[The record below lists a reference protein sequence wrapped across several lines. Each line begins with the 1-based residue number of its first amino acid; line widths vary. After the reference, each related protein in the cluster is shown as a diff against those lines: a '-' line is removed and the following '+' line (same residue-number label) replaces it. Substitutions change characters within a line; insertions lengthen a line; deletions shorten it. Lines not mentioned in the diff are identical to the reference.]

1 MQYRPIER
9 NADAFQQPP
18 TERELQ
24 AMAAR
29 IFGAGTR
36 ITSAVELADGTYNNT
51 FRVDIGAGRPVILR
65 IAPEPGRQHRIEPEL
80 MRNEHST
87 IPYLAPIAALM
98 PQLLGIDF
106 THAVIGR
113 DYMFQTL
120 LDGIPAPAG
129 LKSYPAG
136 RLPGFFQQIG
146 AWARSIHE
154 VSGPGFG
161 RVAGPQYPTWSE
173 ALISWFECAVADL
186 TDAGLDAA
194 DAREVIGMLDR
205 HRDVLDDIRTPR
217 LLHGD
222 LWIVNLILADSVDRP
237 TITGI
242 VDNDRTW
249 WGDPEADWPIFMAL
263 RKPGTQRDAFWNA
276 YGRLDDSPEAR
287 WRRQIYHAR
296 HTLSIR
302 LEYSRR
308 LSPGSKPITA
318 TYQDLQQL
326 LAQPHPHR

>member
-1 MQYRPIER
+1 MEYRPIER
-9 NADAFQQPP
+9 NADTFQQPP

-24 AMAAR
+24 AMATR
-29 IFGAGTR
+29 SFGAGTR
-36 ITSAVELADGTYNNT
+36 ITSAVELADGMYNNT
-51 FRVDIGAGRPVILR
+51 FRVDIGANRPVILR
-65 IAPEPGRQHRIEPEL
+65 VAPEPRRQHRIEPEL
-80 MRNEHST
+80 MRNEYST
-87 IPYLAPIAALM
+87 VPYLAPIAPLM
-98 PQLLGIDF
+98 PQILGIDF

-129 LKSYPAG
+129 MKTYSAAQ
-136 RLPGFFQQIG
+136 LPGFFQQIG

-161 RVAGPQYPTWSE
+161 QVAGPHHPTWSQ
-173 ALISWFECAVADL
+173 ALIAWFECAVADL
-186 TDAGLDAA
+186 ADAGLDAD
-194 DAREVIGMLDR
+194 DARQVIGILDR
-205 HRDVLDDIRTPR
+205 HRDVLDEIRVPR

-222 LWIVNLILADSVDRP
+222 LWIVNLILAEDAGQP
-237 TITGI
+237 IITGI

-263 RKPGTQRDAFWNA
+263 RRPGTERDAFWTA
-276 YGRLDDSPEAR
+276 YGPLDDSPEAR
-287 WRRQIYHAR
+287 WRRRVYHAR

-308 LSPGSKPITA
+308 LAPDSERITT
-318 TYQDLQQL
+318 TYQILQQL